1 VFSKLEN
8 CGYVDIYEAFVALTV
23 FSFGDFDVKLL
34 GLFRSFDT
42 DNGGTID
49 KQEFLKFLQAAI
61 QGLCKLL
68 KLPIPTQGSI
78 LNYINIV
85 YKEIDVDM
93 SGEIDFEE
101 LKQWMKNSHDLQ
113 DFLLIYTGVQTF
125 ESAKRRFVEQL
136 ELY

>member
-1 VFSKLEN
+1 MFEAFDDYYKCYYPKDDLDYEQFNDVFSAVINNTQVVFSKLEN

-49 KQEFLKFLQAAI
+49 KQEFLKFLQSAI

-68 KLPIPTQGSI
+68 KLPIPT
-78 LNYINIV
+78 
-85 YKEIDVDM
+85 
-93 SGEIDFEE
+93 
-101 LKQWMKNSHDLQ
+101 
-113 DFLLIYTGVQTF
+113 
-125 ESAKRRFVEQL
+125 
-136 ELY
+136 